1 MEERT
6 PNKKTRVGVVTSDR
20 MDKSVVVRVSRYTV
34 HPLYGKRITLS
45 KKYLAHDENNECRIG
60 DTVSIGEGRPISKRK
75 SWSVLRIIERAPLLD
90 SETSSSREE

>member
-6 PNKKTRVGVVTSDR
+6 PNRKTRVGVVTSDR
-20 MDKSVVVRVSRYTV
+20 MDKSVVVSVSRYTV

-60 DTVSIGEGRPISKRK
+60 DTVSIGEGIPISKRK
-75 SWSVLRIIERAPLLD
+75 CWNVLEIIQRAPLLD
-90 SETSSSREE
+90 SESSATREE